1 MMCHRCGVRG
11 HIATTCQR
19 KQWCNQ
25 CQSPSHH
32 FASCRRRPQRR
43 DDVQRVSEGQF
54 DRQYTFEVR
63 DYEAEVH
70 QRPHVKQM
78 GLMIDTG
85 ATSHII
91 ADISRFEKLDEGFQS
106 ETHFVEL
113 ADRMRCSWVAERRG
127 DAVVVLI
134 DNRGR
139 LP

>member
-1 MMCHRCGVRG
+1 MQPVPESFTPFCKLQKE
-11 HIATTCQR
+11 A
-19 KQWCNQ
+19 
-25 CQSPSHH
+25 
-32 FASCRRRPQRR
+32 AAARRRAES
-43 DDVQRVSEGQF
+43 VGGTV
-54 DRQYTFEVR
+54 RQTVHVRVR

-91 ADISRFEKLDEGFQS
+91 ADISRFEKFDEGFQS